1 MKHSFVPAPLTATD
15 MLRLR
20 SPVDPEENFFTSLH
34 DDIQMEIFRLLDF
47 ADLVHISQTCTN
59 FRKQVKGI
67 MKNRAMVALGRFFGS
82 YTDEIINL
90 LQFGRGCISGHV
102 VTAIF
107 NLQIALRDFPKD
119 IRVFVTRRGR
129 RVVIPLLKDV
139 LQLGPPKIV
148 PLDES
153 TRQLAFGAYKW
164 DLPVCAFHVVI
175 CALTDELGGEVLDGH
190 GQPV

>member
-1 MKHSFVPAPLTATD
+1 MPAPLTATD

-20 SPVDPEENFFTSLH
+20 SPVDPEENFFTAVH

-67 MKNRAMVALGRFFGS
+67 IKNRAMVALGRFFGS
-82 YTDEIINL
+82 YTDEIMNL
-90 LQFGRGCISGHV
+90 LQFGRGCVSGHI

-107 NLQIALRDFPKD
+107 NLQIPLREFPKD
-119 IRVFVTRRGR
+119 ICVYVTRRGR
-129 RVVIPLLKDV
+129 RVVLSLLKDE
-139 LQLGPPKIV
+139 LQFGPPQIV

-153 TRQLAFGAYKW
+153 TRQLCFGAYKW
-164 DLPVCAFHVVI
+164 VLPVCAIHVEV
-175 CALTDELGGEVLDGH
+175 CALTEELGR
-190 GQPV
+190 